1 MIGFVKKTIIADT
14 LGLTVSNI
22 MGNLEY
28 GIDNVTAIGGMLCY
42 TLQLYYD
49 FSGYSDIAKRTIK

>member
-28 GIDNVTAIGGMLCY
+28 GIDNVTAIGGMLY
-42 TLQLYYD
+42 ITVVL
-49 FSGYSDIAKRTIK
+49 